1 MSVIHA
7 SRLWLAAPFLL
18 LSPLTQAALFRVGAD
33 GACQYATLAAA
44 VAAAQANGSGSD
56 QLLLSGDFSG
66 VAVTIETP
74 VEIHGGYASC
84 SAPSPTGRSLLS
96 GTNGIS
102 PVLDILSAEVS
113 LNGLH
118 VQGATSLPPRVLY
131 GGGIAVTN
139 AVVYLRNMEISQGM
153 AKLGGGIAVVGH
165 SSVLVI
171 YDQVEIHHNYAYEGG
186 GIYVGEA
193 LMRASY
199 QDLSIHHNVAERD
212 SQTFEGGHGGGIFV
226 TGGSSWPGNIEIN
239 SLDASPPIRGARI
252 SDNTARSGGGGVYVT
267 NNASM
272 SAYETAIE
280 RNGSDGT
287 GGGVMVYN
295 VGDFSLARRESSA
308 GVFVNN
314 CSDTCARISD
324 NFAQEGGG
332 AVMTMVGSSRIM
344 QAHVIGNSSNHGGS
358 AFQFGNI
365 ANATRTNHLVL
376 DGVVVA
382 KNNCNVGTNASRPC
396 AVYSTVNSDSIELR
410 HVTQAQNHLANAPT
424 ADFRFNGTEHLSV
437 INSILIPD
445 ASSANVIFGSYLA
458 GSMDCN
464 LYSRGTLGSR
474 PITGSAVFVNAAAND
489 YRLSTS
495 GTVSAGIDTCD
506 VSFLGEPDTW
516 YSDPSLQP
524 RGQNLPN
531 VGASSGT
538 LHDVG
543 AYEAMPSL
551 PFGDGFED

>member
-1 MSVIHA
+1 M
-7 SRLWLAAPFLL
+7 SRLNGLRLWFATLILL
-18 LSPLTQAALFRVGAD
+18 LSHLAQAALFRVGSDA
-33 GACQYATLAAA
+33 ACQYATLGAA

-56 QLLLSGDFSG
+56 LILLSGDFSG

-74 VEIHGGYASC
+74 VEIYGGYANC
-84 SAPSPTGRSLLS
+84 SAPSATGKSLLI

-102 PVLDILSAEVS
+102 PVLDIISTEVT

-139 AVVYLRNMEISQGM
+139 AVVYLRNMEISQGK
-153 AKLGGGIAVVGH
+153 AQLGGGIAVVGH

-199 QDLSIHHNVAERD
+199 QDLSIHHNIAESD
-212 SQTFEGGHGGGIFV
+212 PQSFEGGHGGGIYV
-226 TGGSSWPGNIEIN
+226 AGGSTWPGNIEII
-239 SLDASPPIRGARI
+239 SLDASPPILGARI
-252 SDNTARSGGGGVYVT
+252 SDNSARSGGGGAYVT

-280 RNGSDGT
+280 RNQTDGI

-295 VGDFSLARRESSA
+295 VGDFSLARRESVA
-308 GVFVNN
+308 GVFVKN
-314 CSDTCARISD
+314 CSETCARLND

-332 AVMTMVGSSRIM
+332 AVMTMVGSSRIV
-344 QAHVIGNSSNHGGS
+344 QAQVIGNRSNHGGS
-358 AFQFGNI
+358 AFHFGSI
-365 ANATRTNHLVL
+365 ANATRTNRLVL

-396 AVYSTVNSDSIELR
+396 AVYSTVGSDVIELR
-410 HVTQAQNHLANAPT
+410 HVTQVQNHLANPPT
-424 ADFRFNGTEHLSV
+424 ADFRFNGTEQLSV

-445 ASSANVIFGSYLA
+445 ASSANVIFGSYLVGA
-458 GSMDCN
+458 MDCN

-474 PITGSAVFVNAAAND
+474 PISGSAVFVDATTND

-506 VSFLGEPDTW
+506 ASFLGEPDTW
-516 YSDPSLQP
+516 YSDPALQP

-551 PFGDGFED
+551 PFGNGFED